1 MGEAEDGGRLGRSDG
16 AALHPLHLIRPNT
29 SSQGRSVEE
38 YRAPLF
44 IAWQLTNRCRAR
56 CLACCEE
63 SGPDKAW
70 RDELTRTEA
79 LDVARQVVSAGIP
92 YAAFGGGEPLGVSHA
107 WEIFEILAQ
116 GGVAL
121 KLETEGSYIDA
132 DGADRIAELRMQC
145 VQISVDGAKPETHE
159 RVRPGASFA

>member
-1 MGEAEDGGRLGRSDG
+1 MGNAEDGGRLGRSDG

-44 IAWQLTNRCRAR
+44 IAWQLTNRCTAR

-63 SGPDKAW
+63 SGPDRAW
-70 RDELTRTEA
+70 RDELNRAEA
-79 LDVARQVVSAGIP
+79 LDLAQRIVSAGIP
-92 YAAFGGGEPLGVSHA
+92 YVAFGGGEPLGAPHF
-107 WEIFEILAQ
+107 WDLLERLAE

-121 KLETEGSYIDA
+121 KIETDGSHIDDSA
-132 DGADRIAELRMQC
+132 ADRFARLS
-145 VQISVDGAKPETHE
+145 VQ
-159 RVRPGASFA
+159 